1 MKLAVYPGSFDPVTL
16 GHLDIIVRASKIF
29 DKLIV
34 GVPINPDKHASF
46 SVEERME
53 LLRRAT
59 QAEGLANVEIDK
71 VDGLLADYA
80 KRRGAMVVV
89 KGLRALSDFEY
100 EFQQALT
107 NKKLNPELETMFLA
121 TSAENMF
128 LSSSMVKQVAGFGG
142 DISPF
147 VPACILEAGS
157 PFRGRTGEE
166 KKGMGST
173 MSNNQATIEDLID
186 EMYDLLDKGWK
197 MPLSAGKMFVDGEE
211 VRQILDEIK
220 EEIPSEVRKAK
231 AIVADRA
238 QILDE
243 AQREAETIIRVAE
256 EKAKAMVNQDEIVR
270 QAQQKANELI
280 AQAQQKFKEMR
291 KASNDYVDDL
301 MRRADESLSENLAEL
316 RKTRQS
322 IKASQRN
329 SQI

>member
-1 MKLAVYPGSFDPVTL
+1 
-16 GHLDIIVRASKIF
+16 
-29 DKLIV
+29 
-34 GVPINPDKHASF
+34 
-46 SVEERME
+46 
-53 LLRRAT
+53 
-59 QAEGLANVEIDK
+59 
-71 VDGLLADYA
+71 
-80 KRRGAMVVV
+80 
-89 KGLRALSDFEY
+89 
-100 EFQQALT
+100 
-107 NKKLNPELETMFLA
+107 
-121 TSAENMF
+121 
-128 LSSSMVKQVAGFGG
+128 
-142 DISPF
+142 
-147 VPACILEAGS
+147 
-157 PFRGRTGEE
+157 
-166 KKGMGST
+166 

-280 AQAQQKFKEMR
+280 AQKFKEMR

>member
-1 MKLAVYPGSFDPVTL
+1 
-16 GHLDIIVRASKIF
+16 
-29 DKLIV
+29 
-34 GVPINPDKHASF
+34 
-46 SVEERME
+46 
-53 LLRRAT
+53 
-59 QAEGLANVEIDK
+59 
-71 VDGLLADYA
+71 
-80 KRRGAMVVV
+80 
-89 KGLRALSDFEY
+89 
-100 EFQQALT
+100 
-107 NKKLNPELETMFLA
+107 
-121 TSAENMF
+121 
-128 LSSSMVKQVAGFGG
+128 
-142 DISPF
+142 
-147 VPACILEAGS
+147 
-157 PFRGRTGEE
+157 
-166 KKGMGST
+166 

-301 MRRADESLSENLAEL
+301 MRRADESS
-316 RKTRQS
+316 RKTWPSCARPGRALRLLS
-322 IKASQRN
+322 GTPKSEKNYLLEFNKTRL
-329 SQI
+329 

>member
-1 MKLAVYPGSFDPVTL
+1 
-16 GHLDIIVRASKIF
+16 
-29 DKLIV
+29 
-34 GVPINPDKHASF
+34 
-46 SVEERME
+46 
-53 LLRRAT
+53 
-59 QAEGLANVEIDK
+59 
-71 VDGLLADYA
+71 
-80 KRRGAMVVV
+80 
-89 KGLRALSDFEY
+89 
-100 EFQQALT
+100 
-107 NKKLNPELETMFLA
+107 
-121 TSAENMF
+121 
-128 LSSSMVKQVAGFGG
+128 
-142 DISPF
+142 
-147 VPACILEAGS
+147 
-157 PFRGRTGEE
+157 
-166 KKGMGST
+166 

-243 AQREAETIIRVAE
+243 AQREAETSSRGAE
-256 EKAKAMVNQDEIVR
+256 ERAKGRVNQDEIVR

>member
-1 MKLAVYPGSFDPVTL
+1 
-16 GHLDIIVRASKIF
+16 
-29 DKLIV
+29 
-34 GVPINPDKHASF
+34 
-46 SVEERME
+46 
-53 LLRRAT
+53 
-59 QAEGLANVEIDK
+59 
-71 VDGLLADYA
+71 
-80 KRRGAMVVV
+80 
-89 KGLRALSDFEY
+89 
-100 EFQQALT
+100 
-107 NKKLNPELETMFLA
+107 
-121 TSAENMF
+121 
-128 LSSSMVKQVAGFGG
+128 
-142 DISPF
+142 
-147 VPACILEAGS
+147 
-157 PFRGRTGEE
+157 
-166 KKGMGST
+166 

-301 MRRADESLSENLAEL
+301 MRRGENTPADSRHRRLHAAD
-316 RKTRQS
+316 RGKGHPHHPHDPRGRPGGGGGF
-322 IKASQRN
+322 AP
-329 SQI
+329 